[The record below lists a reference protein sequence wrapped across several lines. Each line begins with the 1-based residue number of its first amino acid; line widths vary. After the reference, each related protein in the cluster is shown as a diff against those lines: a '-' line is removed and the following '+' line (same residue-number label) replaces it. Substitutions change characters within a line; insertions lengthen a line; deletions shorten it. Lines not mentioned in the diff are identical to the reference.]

1 MQFAMMTSSNYRSP
15 LELPNG
21 TMQTPVSVGDLPSFA
36 YQAPVEIVTENVT
49 SHLEAHP
56 EIPGVIL
63 LQNGQL
69 HSALPRAL
77 MFERLG
83 HRYGVELFLR
93 KPILELQQ
101 NLGIQ
106 TFTIS
111 SNMGVKEAV
120 RFALRREPEYIYAP
134 LVIHY
139 DDGQLRL
146 LDMHVLLYAQSHILD
161 NANNVLGSM
170 KQIED
175 AIHHN
180 MAFEQLMDLIVD
192 AISRVVPNHRT
203 GIFIKPSRW
212 MELPS
217 RHNLIYPYT
226 DSLTKAPAFKSVVET
241 CQPLHILDAGVSSHW
256 QGMKSLGKFRAWMGV
271 PVKSVFGCEGVLSL
285 GRFSLSPFSEE
296 ETQLAKSFSEF
307 IGVALHTSSNS
318 NAALFQ
324 LERAR
329 HMTDLWVGTQLSSNK
344 RE

>member
-1 MQFAMMTSSNYRSP
+1 MLPSSNYRSP

-21 TMQTPVSVGDLPSFA
+21 TMQTPVSVGDLPSFD
-36 YQAPVEIVTENVT
+36 YQTSVETITENVT
-49 SHLEAHP
+49 SHLEVHP

-63 LQNGQL
+63 LQNEKL

-120 RFALRREPEYIYAP
+120 RFALQREPEYIYTP

-139 DDGQLRL
+139 DDGLLRL

-175 AIHHN
+175 AIQRN
-180 MAFEQLMDLIVD
+180 MAFEQLMDLIVS
-192 AISRVVPNHRT
+192 AISRVIPNHRT
-203 GIFIKPSRW
+203 GIFVKPSRW
-212 MELPS
+212 MELPG
-217 RHNLIYPYT
+217 RHNLVYPYN
-226 DSLTKAPAFKSVVET
+226 DVLTKAPAFRSVMET
-241 CQPLHILDAGVSSHW
+241 CQPLHILDTGVSSHW
-256 QGMKSLGKFRAWMGV
+256 QGMKSLGRFRTWMGV
-271 PVKSVFGCEGVLSL
+271 PIKSVLGCEGVLSL

-296 ETQLAKSFSEF
+296 ETQLTKSFSEF

-318 NAALFQ
+318 NAMPFR

-329 HMTDLWVGTQLSSNK
+329 RMTNLWVGTQLSSNK
-344 RE
+344 GK